1 MSANMEKQ
9 PMNSLEMDREVIRCK
24 TCGLVQYR
32 TRTGNC
38 RRCVR
43 ALPQRM
49 EYLIPEAPPPEQA
62 EPEAAASKFA
72 NQETVENIGQRIRQL
87 RESRG
92 MTQSQL
98 QARSKVSRSY
108 LSRSLAGAVS
118 TACSRRSDLA
128 TTGSSITGEAN
139 SGSGLASPMS
149 EAKNSGQ
156 MCTIR

>member
-1 MSANMEKQ
+1 MPGARYSPSRQLLPSPRSTFRRSSPIRTPDKVSEGVPVSLQLEKESL
-9 PMNSLEMDREVIRCK
+9 NSLEMDREVIRCK

-49 EYLIPEAPPPEQA
+49 AYLIPEAGPNEQA
-62 EPEAAASKFA
+62 APEAVASKFA

-98 QARSKVSRSY
+98 RGRCQGGRSPPAR
-108 LSRSLAGAVS
+108 G
-118 TACSRRSDLA
+118 D
-128 TTGSSITGEAN
+128 
-139 SGSGLASPMS
+139 
-149 EAKNSGQ
+149 
-156 MCTIR
+156 